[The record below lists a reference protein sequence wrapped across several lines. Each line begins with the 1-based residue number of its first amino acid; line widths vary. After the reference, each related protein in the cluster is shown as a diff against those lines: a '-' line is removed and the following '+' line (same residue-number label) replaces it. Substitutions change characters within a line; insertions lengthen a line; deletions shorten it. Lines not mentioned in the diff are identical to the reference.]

1 MILIFNFQ
9 ANDERM
15 RSESDYFQI
24 KYCENC
30 LYMNR
35 IHWAKILFCCFISL
49 SKDKMC
55 RKGVECRAAASAWA
69 GGWLLSTGP
78 RSKRDKVLGSELC
91 TTRECGIRMYLSLA
105 LNGPD
110 PGDPEMPGDAGRRR
124 PGAGHSSTHLPDFFK
139 HWLVIVWAE
148 YLWLPFK
155 WMEVTR
161 RWLGDVFETNL
172 GTHGFHSNHRIEW
185 M

>member
-55 RKGVECRAAASAWA
+55 RKGVECRAAASAGA
-69 GGWLLSTGP
+69 GGRLLSASWVRIRHSRGCAQ
-78 RSKRDKVLGSELC
+78 SESAVFVC
-91 TTRECGIRMYLSLA
+91 IYFYLSTAPTLA
-105 LNGPD
+105 TRRCLATRAA
-110 PGDPEMPGDAGRRR
+110 AGRA
-124 PGAGHSSTHLPDFFK
+124 PATAQHICLISSSIDLSSFGPST
-139 HWLVIVWAE
+139 
-148 YLWLPFK
+148 Y
-155 WMEVTR
+155 
-161 RWLGDVFETNL
+161 
-172 GTHGFHSNHRIEW
+172 GFHSNEW
-185 M
+185 K